1 MIDEH
6 DDESLRN
13 EWSVMQLLVLVFPN
27 DQEQLFPPGL
37 FG

>member
-6 DDESLRN
+6 DDELLRN
-13 EWSVMQLLVLVFPN
+13 EWSVTQLLVLVFPN
-27 DQEQLFPPGL
+27 DQEQLGL